1 MKIIKEKEVLRCLY
15 RVLNY
20 GGDSEVTAELLLYND
35 ELISAALIENKQDGF
50 IKPLN
55 SLFKDS

>member
-1 MKIIKEKEVLRCLY
+1 MKIIKEKKFLRCLY

-35 ELISAALIENKQDGF
+35 ELISAAIIENKQDGF
-50 IKPLN
+50 YKTLKF
-55 SLFKDS
+55 SF